1 MSKTNISQIKK
12 IQEILLAKGL
22 EHNEELQQIEI
33 SNQKKRSSNDD
44 ESNVDDV
51 LFRRGKDKEYEDQSD
66 YTTFEDYSEAEIV
79 ELMTLTIPTL
89 ERECD
94 SKIIKIEEQKEKI
107 LAFWEDIDPSLARE
121 FDDKFK
127 PYKAIKKK
135 DKKEYLIELK
145 NCIAENEKYLMDLV
159 SIITEIRHIKGYNIE
174 TEQIKEIMY
183 DRDPDHDYDDEGIDP
198 TDDEGID
205 PTDED

>member
-66 YTTFEDYSEAEIV
+66 YTTFEDYTEAETV

-107 LAFWEDIDPSLARE
+107 LAFWEDIDPSRARE

-127 PYKAIKKK
+127 PFKAIKKK

-145 NCIAENEKYLMDLV
+145 NCISENEKYLMDLV

-183 DRDPDHDYDDEGIDP
+183 DRDPDHDYDDKGIDP
-198 TDDEGID
+198 TDDEGFD
-205 PTDED
+205 PTDDD